1 MGQADM
7 VVVESLAEGEESDQ
21 EVVEVVVV
29 LEDLEVAVLEDQ
41 EVVVG
46 DLEEVWVEDLEAKVE
61 VQEEGAGVQED
72 LALQMEEVLEAV
84 VT

>member
-1 MGQADM
+1 M
-7 VVVESLAEGEESDQ
+7 
-21 EVVEVVVV
+21 VVV

>member
-1 MGQADM
+1 MG
-7 VVVESLAEGEESDQ
+7 VVESLVEEEESDQ
-21 EVVEVVVV
+21 EVVGDPEVVVV